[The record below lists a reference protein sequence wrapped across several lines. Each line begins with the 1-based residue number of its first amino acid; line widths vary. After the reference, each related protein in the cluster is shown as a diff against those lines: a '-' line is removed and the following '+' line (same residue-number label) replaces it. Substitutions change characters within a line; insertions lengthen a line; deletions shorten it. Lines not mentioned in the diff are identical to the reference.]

1 MDFDD
6 FEDAAGVDFN
16 AGGFM
21 PDMAD
26 PQMMGMG
33 GQFNGG
39 PPSDIGDFS
48 GLGGDFGDLGSMD
61 GFGGSDMG
69 NFDSDFGMLDGGMS
83 TASLPP
89 LSAIGGTNTSSG
101 LGPPPS
107 AAPMWV
113 PNNVNSFGGGSIVA
127 AKDTRLTCCICCCMF
142 FVLFLLMAG
151 LVAIG
156 IVMIV
161 KVFQIEYDV
170 NHLTLVT
177 VQDVNPP
184 PTTLPPQIILPY

>member
-6 FEDAAGVDFN
+6 FEDLNTGDM
-16 AGGFM
+16 GM
-21 PDMAD
+21 PDM
-26 PQMMGMG
+26 GM
-33 GQFNGG
+33 
-39 PPSDIGDFS
+39 PSGDLSGMGDFS
-48 GLGGDFGDLGSMD
+48 GLGGDFGDLGGMD
-61 GFGGSDMG
+61 GFGASDMG

-89 LSAIGGTNTSSG
+89 LSAIGGGPTNSS

-113 PNNVNSFGGGSIVA
+113 PNNVGNSFGGGSIVA
-127 AKDTRLTCCICCCMF
+127 AKDTRFTCCVCCCTF

-156 IVMIV
+156 IIMLV
-161 KVFQIEYDV
+161 KVFDIEYDV
-170 NHLTLVT
+170 NHLTMVT
-177 VQDVNPP
+177 VQEVNPP
-184 PTTLPPQIILPY
+184 PSPLPPQIILPY